1 MMPKTFT
8 ARYAA
13 NGNPVEVIE
22 LAEEAIAAP
31 ANGEVFVK
39 LLFAPV
45 NPSDLNMLEGTY
57 GVKPPLPAVA
67 GNEGVGR
74 IEAVGTAVSGFK
86 VGDLVKTSGTRGTW
100 RQAITCQASDCI
112 KLPDSL
118 SPENASMIYVN
129 PPTAWRM
136 LVDFID
142 LQPGEWIIQNAANS
156 AVGRCVIQIAKA
168 FGWKTI
174 NLVRREELV
183 EELKALGGDVVVME
197 TPETFKQIKAWTNGK
212 FPRLALNAV
221 GGDSAGTLS
230 KSLGEGGKLVTYGGM
245 SKQPI
250 KLATGPLIFKDLSYH
265 GFWMTRWYANHS
277 AQERDE
283 MYQKI
288 AKLFANGQLKIAV
301 EKIYPLSEVKTAISA
316 ALKEKRGGKILL
328 DLK

>member
-1 MMPKTFT
+1 MSKILT

-22 LAEEAIAAP
+22 LVEETPAAP
-31 ANGEVFVK
+31 ANGELAVK
-39 LLFAPV
+39 MLFAPV
-45 NPSDLNMLEGTY
+45 NPSDINMLEGTY
-57 GVKPPLPAVA
+57 GVKHPLPAVG

-74 IEAVGTAVSGFK
+74 VEVVGDAVSGFK
-86 VGDLVKTSGTRGTW
+86 VGDLVKSSGKLGTW
-100 RQAITCQASDCI
+100 RQAVTCAAVDCI

-118 SPENASMIYVN
+118 TPENASMIYVN

-136 LVDFID
+136 LHDFVD

-168 FGWKTI
+168 RGWKTI

-183 EELKALGGDVVVME
+183 EELKQLGGDIVAVE
-197 TPETFKQIKAWTNGK
+197 TADTFKQIKTWTNGK
-212 FPRLALNAV
+212 LPRLALNAV

-265 GFWMTRWYANHS
+265 GFWMTRWYANHD
-277 AQERDE
+277 AAERDS
-283 MYQKI
+283 MY
-288 AKLFANGQLKIAV
+288 AKLAGLFANGELKIAV
-301 EKIYPLSEVKTAISA
+301 DKVFPLSEIKPAISA
-316 ALKEKRGGKILL
+316 ALQEKRGGKILL